1 MPLRLIKMRIG
12 IYSPNWIGDSV
23 IALTFVQS
31 IRAFESD
38 AEIFIVCKEWVA
50 GVYQE
55 HPAINGVLSFSS
67 MQLSGLA
74 NIYKMGSS
82 LKKYNFDKFF
92 TLTDSFRSAFI
103 LWLSSARKRYGYSTQ
118 FRSIFLTNPMM
129 ISKQNIHRSEKYSRL
144 IQTNSM
150 SPEYPRIHLSEKEYE
165 WAQKEMKKLGL
176 SKPIALFPFSVA
188 SNRTLPNQI
197 LKTWL
202 ENTSDQYLVFG
213 SENDTINAER
223 LMKEC
228 KGVTIKSIC
237 GNYDLRKS
245 IALIS
250 ACKYSLATD
259 SGLGHVST
267 ALGIPT
273 VSFFGIG
280 VESHTAPRGK
290 NIVVFKHCSPCF
302 GKSCTS
308 KNKNKSCIKK
318 ITRSEIDFAVNSIT
332 NL

>member
-1 MPLRLIKMRIG
+1 MRIG

-55 HPAINGVLSFSS
+55 HPAIDGVLSFSS
-67 MQLSGLA
+67 VQLSGLA
-74 NIYKMGSS
+74 NIYKMGLS

-103 LWLSSARKRYGYSTQ
+103 LWLSSAQKRYGYSTQ
-118 FRSIFLTNPMM
+118 FRSIFLTNALI
-129 ISKQNIHRSEKYSRL
+129 ISKENIHRSEKYFRL
-144 IQTNSM
+144 IQTNSI
-150 SPEYPRIHLSEKEYE
+150 SKEYPKIHLSEKEFE
-165 WAQKEMKKLGL
+165 WAQKEMKKLGFN
-176 SKPIALFPFSVA
+176 KPIAMFPFSVA
-188 SNRTLPNQI
+188 SNRTLPNKVLKNW
-197 LKTWL
+197 LKTA
-202 ENTSDQYLVFG
+202 SDQYLIFG
-213 SENDTINAER
+213 SENDTINAEK
-223 LMKEC
+223 LMRKC
-228 KGVTIKSIC
+228 KGITIKSIC
-237 GNYDLRKS
+237 GNYNLRKS

-280 VESHTAPRGK
+280 VESHTAPIGK
-290 NIVVFKHCSPCF
+290 NIVVIKHCSPCF
-302 GKSCTS
+302 GESCNT

-318 ITRSEIDFAVNSIT
+318 ISRSEIDFAVNSIT

>member
-1 MPLRLIKMRIG
+1 MRIG

-55 HPAINGVLSFSS
+55 HPAVNGVLSFSS

-144 IQTNSM
+144 IRTNSI
-150 SPEYPRIHLSEKEYE
+150 SPEYPQIHLSEKESE
-165 WAQKEMKKLGL
+165 WAQKEIKKL
-176 SKPIALFPFSVA
+176 
-188 SNRTLPNQI
+188 
-197 LKTWL
+197 LK
-202 ENTSDQYLVFG
+202 
-213 SENDTINAER
+213 
-223 LMKEC
+223 
-228 KGVTIKSIC
+228 
-237 GNYDLRKS
+237 
-245 IALIS
+245 
-250 ACKYSLATD
+250 
-259 SGLGHVST
+259 
-267 ALGIPT
+267 
-273 VSFFGIG
+273 
-280 VESHTAPRGK
+280 
-290 NIVVFKHCSPCF
+290 
-302 GKSCTS
+302 
-308 KNKNKSCIKK
+308 
-318 ITRSEIDFAVNSIT
+318 
-332 NL
+332 